1 MKKIALCLFSV
12 LIVGCSSK
20 VEVHKEHFKTTDGSL
35 VEVLYGSGRPGYG
48 MPANMDKGSLSLRVI
63 TRGDMATRIAGKG
76 IFCNPLSLLAM
87 VRACKWDENTFN
99 KEDIEGE
106 ITPHPNIAVSYA
118 YPKYLEM
125 LRQNLSFTETKDYT
139 VSPIHFYPKANI
151 LVYDEDH
158 YKLKAG
164 FQIYVY
170 GSRVGG
176 EFNCEEEKSGVSYEK
191 WIENNYALA
200 VQESKTMMDSC
211 LKRLDKFHFKH
222 LQEQLE
228 HTRKFYL

>member
-1 MKKIALCLFSV
+1 MKEIALCLFSI
-12 LIVGCSSK
+12 LLTGCTSK
-20 VEVHKEHFKTTDGSL
+20 VQEYKDYTRTADSSIVD
-35 VEVLYGSGRPGYG
+35 VLYDSGKQGYSK
-48 MPANMDKGSLSLRVI
+48 PISIAKKELSFRVI
-63 TRGDMATRIAGKG
+63 TRGDIAIHTTVQG
-76 IFCNPLSLLAM
+76 IFCNPLSLFAM
-87 VRACKWDENTFN
+87 VGTCKWDKDTFN

-106 ITPHPNIAVSYA
+106 ITTHPNIAVSYA
-118 YPKYLEM
+118 YPKYREM
-125 LRQNLSFTETKDYT
+125 LRQNLSFTETKDHT
-139 VSPIHFYPKANI
+139 ISPIHFYPKANI

-228 HTRKFYL
+228 HTRRFYL